1 MNIAKILN
9 LPFMFWGI
17 LLVPVNALIALSTQ
31 NIVVVIVYNS
41 IMIPLFVLAIIL
53 NRPKK
58 K

>member
-9 LPFMFWGI
+9 LPVIFWGI
-17 LLVPVNALIALSTQ
+17 LLVPLNALITVLTQ